1 MEVSGMGFP
10 GIIAVL
16 ALAAGAIFA
25 LLNPSLLFEPRTV
38 ELPGGAYGVPLVG
51 VLLGAA
57 AAAIVLMLL
66 GDAVAAAAWRASH
79 ARLRRRIDER
89 ERELVDIKAEGIV
102 DVYREIEA
110 LRRDLAARIDALGQ
124 IIDARVPA
132 TTVHS
137 TLRDTPDHDLVH
149 RETTVTRR
157 GV

>member
-1 MEVSGMGFP
+1 MGFS

-25 LLNPSLLFEPRTV
+25 VLNPALLYETRTV
-38 ELPGGAYGVPLVG
+38 ELPGGAYAVPLAA

-57 AAAIVLMLL
+57 AAVIVLMMLSEV
-66 GDAVAAAAWRASH
+66 GAAAAWRASQ

-102 DVYREIEA
+102 DVYREIEE
-110 LRRDLAARIDALGQ
+110 LRRDLAGRIDALGQ
-124 IIDARVPA
+124 VIDARVPA
-132 TTVHS
+132 TIVHS
-137 TLRDTPDHDLVH
+137 TLRDTPDHNLIH